1 MDVEAVVSIVVR
13 KLTDLLIQ
21 EPIIFNKAIDEIELV
36 RISLRQMQSFLID
49 AEDKKEHDER
59 VKKWVDQFLAVVYEV
74 EDAIETFV
82 LRKMYA
88 RRMGYFFIFKNLKA
102 DSDLCDKIEG
112 IKDRIKNLD
121 KSKTDWVS
129 NQSKPLRIRQLT
141 LRRSSYQHE
150 GLTLNQQNDD
160 SSYSVDEEKD
170 FIGFKKDKSKLVT
183 MLIGSGRESGDYQKL
198 PLISGVGKH
207 GSGKTT
213 ANEVKSRFD
222 FRVISVVGKHG
233 SGKTT
238 LAKVIYNSREVKSH
252 FDCRAWVLASGNLT
266 DVLLSTLEQIVSSN
280 VDKKSTKEELTEK
293 IHMIL
298 KEKRYLVVLDDLQT
312 PDVWKKLL
320 DAFPDKKNGS
330 RVMLTTRNSRVA
342 LRADTRGE
350 PHQLNPLNDKDTWE
364 LFLRKVRLPDN
375 FKFSD
380 EEIFKLKRKIIRR
393 CKGSP
398 LAIVVLGG
406 LLSTKDLN
414 YEVWLK
420 VFEHPSW
427 QLDSKQV
434 QFSNVLALSYN
445 DLPFHLRPCFI
456 YLLLFPKDY
465 DIPVRRLLRLWLAE
479 GFVKQTPGMT
489 PEDTVEIYLE
499 ELVKRSL
506 IQISK
511 RRKDGSAKT
520 CCMNKEVVLHNDSN
534 FLSKAQEIGLFHIQQ
549 MSEDE
554 APQHGVRRVT
564 NFVDPKEYISQ
575 IQNLRSYLAFDIQ
588 KNDMP
593 ATEIDRFLNK
603 VTGQNFGLLRV
614 VDLERVYKPKLPD
627 NMGKL
632 FLLLRYLGLR
642 WTFLDAL
649 PHSVGELP
657 YLETLDVKHTY
668 ISSLPSSIWKM
679 KHLRHLCLNE
689 IRLDMSLQN
698 HGTSLT
704 HLQTLWGLFV
714 DKKTP
719 VKNGLYRL
727 INLRKLG
734 LTCHLDSF
742 QELDEW
748 IARLASL
755 QSLRIRSKNQNG
767 QPCKLNLKPLSSLE
781 NLTNLYLL
789 GSLPELHDRYEFPP
803 KLTVLTLSVSKLKN
817 DPMPILAQLPSLSV
831 LRLLADSY
839 TGKELKCPPK
849 GFIKLQ
855 ILKLW
860 MLKDLE
866 TWEVG
871 KEALKELQEVEIR
884 CCDKLKELPAPL
896 FILENIK
903 KIVLTNM
910 PQKFVDEIPTKG
922 LIFPK
927 TLQF

>member
-1 MDVEAVVSIVVR
+1 MDVEAVVSIVIR

-21 EPIIFNKAIDEIELV
+21 EPIIFNKAIDEIEQV

-49 AEDKKEHDER
+49 AEDKKEHEEG

-82 LRKMYA
+82 LWKMYA
-88 RRMGYFFIFKNLKA
+88 RRMGYFFIPKNLKA
-102 DSDLCDKIEG
+102 DSDLRNKIEE
-112 IKDRIKNLD
+112 IK
-121 KSKTDWVS
+121 
-129 NQSKPLRIRQLT
+129 
-141 LRRSSYQHE
+141 H
-150 GLTLNQQNDD
+150 
-160 SSYSVDEEKD
+160 
-170 FIGFKKDKSKLVT
+170 
-183 MLIGSGRESGDYQKL
+183 
-198 PLISGVGKH
+198 
-207 GSGKTT
+207 
-213 ANEVKSRFD
+213 
-222 FRVISVVGKHG
+222 
-233 SGKTT
+233 
-238 LAKVIYNSREVKSH
+238 
-252 FDCRAWVLASGNLT
+252 
-266 DVLLSTLEQIVSSN
+266 
-280 VDKKSTKEELTEK
+280 K
-293 IHMIL
+293 I
-298 KEKRYLVVLDDLQT
+298 
-312 PDVWKKLL
+312 KKLRQYGDRWGL
-320 DAFPDKKNGS
+320 KP
-330 RVMLTTRNSRVA
+330 R
-342 LRADTRGE
+342 RASHDSAI
-350 PHQLNPLNDKDTWE
+350 
-364 LFLRKVRLPDN
+364 N
-375 FKFSD
+375 F
-380 EEIFKLKRKIIRR
+380 
-393 CKGSP
+393 
-398 LAIVVLGG
+398 A
-406 LLSTKDLN
+406 
-414 YEVWLK
+414 
-420 VFEHPSW
+420 
-427 QLDSKQV
+427 QLDRKQD
-434 QFSNVLALSYN
+434 QFSIILALSYN
-445 DLPFHLRPCFI
+445 DLPFHLRPCFL
-456 YLLLFPKDY
+456 YLLLFPKDK
-465 DIPVRRLLRLWLAE
+465 DIPVRRLQRLWLAE
-479 GFVKQTPGMT
+479 GFVKHTPEKT
-489 PEDTVEIYLE
+489 PEDMVEIYFK
-499 ELVKRSL
+499 ELVQRNL
-506 IQISK
+506 IQIFK
-511 RRKDGSAKT
+511 WRKDGSPKT
-520 CCMNKEVVLHNDSN
+520 CRIGVLQDDGN
-534 FLSKAQEIGLFHIQQ
+534 FMSKAQEIGLFHIQK
-549 MSEDE
+549 MSEKE
-554 APQHGVRRVT
+554 TPQHGVRRVT
-564 NFVDPKEYISQ
+564 DFVDPEEYISQ

-767 QPCKLNLKPLSSLE
+767 QPWKLNLKPLSSLE

-803 KLTVLTLSVSKLKN
+803 KLTVLTLSVSKLEK

-910 PQKFVDEIPTKG
+910 PQKFVDEIPAKG

>member
-1 MDVEAVVSIVVR
+1 MDVEAVVSIAIR

-21 EPIIFNKAIDEIELV
+21 EPIIFNQAIDEIELV

-49 AEDKKEHDER
+49 AEDKKEHDEG
-59 VKKWVDQFLAVVYEV
+59 VKKWVDQFLAVVYEM

-88 RRMGYFFIFKNLKA
+88 RRMGYFFIPKNLKA
-102 DSDLCDKIEG
+102 DSDLCKKIEG
-112 IKDRIKNLD
+112 IKDKIKNLD
-121 KSKTDWVS
+121 KSKTEMD
-129 NQSKPLRIRQLT
+129 QGEPLRIRQLT
-141 LRRSSYQHE
+141 LHRSRSSYQDE
-150 GLTLNQQNDD
+150 GLTLNQQNND
-160 SSYSVDEEKD
+160 SSYSVDEETD

-183 MLIGSGRESGDYQKL
+183 MLTGSGRESGDYQKL

-213 ANEVKSRFD
+213 LAKANEVKSRFD

-238 LAKVIYNSREVKSH
+238 LAKAIYNSPEVKSH

-266 DVLLSTLEQIVSSN
+266 DVLLSTLEQIVSSI
-280 VDKKSTKEELTEK
+280 VDKKSTKEEFTEK

-298 KEKRYLVVLDDLQT
+298 QEKRYLVVLDDLQT
-312 PDVWKKLL
+312 PSLWKELL
-320 DAFPDKKNGS
+320 KAFPDTKNGS
-330 RVMLTTRNSRVA
+330 RIMLTTINYRVA
-342 LRADTRGE
+342 FSADTRGE
-350 PHQLNPLNDKDTWE
+350 PHRLNPLNDEDTWK
-364 LFLRKVRLPDN
+364 LFLKKVRLPDN
-375 FKFSD
+375 FHFSD
-380 EEIFKLKRKIIRR
+380 EEVLKLKRKLISR
-393 CKGSP
+393 CKGLP
-398 LAIVVLGG
+398 LAIVVLGAAMACRG
-406 LLSTKDLN
+406 ICEADPEK
-414 YEVWLK
+414 
-420 VFEHPSW
+420 
-427 QLDSKQV
+427 
-434 QFSNVLALSYN
+434 
-445 DLPFHLRPCFI
+445 
-456 YLLLFPKDY
+456 
-465 DIPVRRLLRLWLAE
+465 
-479 GFVKQTPGMT
+479 T
-489 PEDTVEIYLE
+489 PEDMVEIYFK
-499 ELVKRSL
+499 ELVQRNL
-506 IQISK
+506 IQIFK
-511 RRKDGSAKT
+511 WRKDGSPKT
-520 CCMNKEVVLHNDSN
+520 CRIGVLQDDSN
-534 FLSKAQEIGLFHIQQ
+534 FLSKAQEIGLFYIQQ
-549 MSEDE
+549 MSETE
-554 APQHGVRRVT
+554 TPPQHVVRRVT
-564 NFVDPKEYISQ
+564 DFADPKEYISQ

-593 ATEIDRFLNK
+593 ATEIDKFLNK
-603 VTGQNFGLLRV
+603 VIGQNFGLLRV

-649 PHSVGELP
+649 PPSIGELP

-767 QPCKLNLKPLSSLE
+767 QPWKLNLKPLSSLE
-781 NLTNLYLL
+781 NLTHLYLL
-789 GSLPELHDRYEFPP
+789 GSIPELHDRYEFPP
-803 KLTVLTLSVSKLKN
+803 KLTVLTLSVSKLQK

-849 GFIKLQ
+849 GFIKLR

-871 KEALKELQEVEIR
+871 KEALNELQEVEIR

-896 FILENIK
+896 FILENIE

-910 PQKFVDEIPTKG
+910 PQKFVDEIPAKG
-922 LIFPK
+922 LIFPN